1 MEPRNDTPAEA
12 EPRPVP
18 DDAAA
23 KDEHIVACAARLFLC
38 KGIERIK
45 MVDIAREAQ
54 VGVATVYRHFSTKA
68 RIAVLAATL
77 LWSQF
82 NERLMHLVES
92 QEFLACNG
100 FDRLHLL
107 LDTYCD
113 AYARHSDFV
122 AFVDEFDHLVLAGQ
136 LNKSDLDEY
145 GAGIDSF
152 YVVFEDAYRLG
163 RSDGSIVRDVEFRPF
178 YLSLAHALI
187 GVAEKLHRG
196 EIIPSDD
203 FSTGLEE
210 MNSLIN
216 MALWSLA
223 GDARIP
229 ELPAAVRTRG

>member
-1 MEPRNDTPAEA
+1 MKPNGVTPTEA
-12 EPRPVP
+12 TTGPLP
-18 DDAAA
+18 DDATAR
-23 KDEHIVACAARLFLC
+23 DEHIVACAARLFLR
-38 KGIERIK
+38 KGIEGVK
-45 MVDIAREAQ
+45 MVDIAREAH
-54 VGVATVYRHFSTKA
+54 VGVATVYRHFSTKT
-68 RIAVLAATL
+68 RIAVLAGTL

-82 NERLMHLVES
+82 NQQLMQLVES
-92 QEFLACNG
+92 EGFLQCNG
-100 FDRLHLL
+100 FDRFHLL
-107 LDTYCD
+107 LDSYCD
-113 AYARHSDFV
+113 AYAKHSDFV
-122 AFVDEFDHLVLAGQ
+122 AFVDEFDHMVLAGQ
-136 LNKSDLDEY
+136 LNKSELDEY

-163 RSDGSIVRDVEFRPF
+163 RADGSIVREVAFRPF